1 MNLDLSVRCPEE
13 FTVGDLCY
21 HSGHALMETLGLTSI
36 PDLVVEAGDA
46 GSSFPAENEF
56 ICGTQCPLLQIGFRD
71 IEERVRVTMYD
82 IPREQEYVVEAPGF
96 RTNIVVGEGGSKAGR
111 SIRLVLGSSAA
122 MGLARIQKSTI
133 KDNRLFFGAGAELS
147 PEELRRAMRR
157 HGLFRE
163 IQEAAQQMFFRGPLS
178 AFEPEA
184 LMALQIEEQIDKVMV
199 DMLGMI
205 KISHKVDQAL
215 FSKFYS
221 LLSETLS
228 GSKMDEE
235 RRKNLLGLLLL
246 IHEYLIEE
254 AKRVAEPEPLYEEAK
269 RIIGKLKLL
278 GLDLSGSATP

>member
-1 MNLDLSVRCPEE
+1 MSLDLSVRCSEE

-36 PDLVVEAGDA
+36 PDLVVEAGEE
-46 GSSFPAENEF
+46 GKTYPAENEF
-56 ICGTQCPLLQIGFRD
+56 ICGTECPSLQIGFRD
-71 IEERVRVTMYD
+71 IGERIRVTMYE
-82 IPREQEYVVEAPGF
+82 IPRDQEYVVEAPGF
-96 RTNIVVGEGGSKAGR
+96 RTNILVGEGGNKAGN
-111 SIRLVLGSSAA
+111 SIRLVLGSSVA
-122 MGLARIQKSTI
+122 MGLARIQKTAI
-133 KDNRLFFGAGAELS
+133 KDNRLFFGEGAEMS
-147 PEELRRAMRR
+147 PDELRRAMRR

-184 LMALQIEEQIDKVMV
+184 LRALQIEEQIDKVMV
-199 DMLGMI
+199 DMLGMV
-205 KISHKVDQAL
+205 KITGKVDQAL

-254 AKRVAEPEPLYEEAK
+254 AKRLADPEPLYEEAK
-269 RIIGKLKLL
+269 RVIGKMKLL
-278 GLDLSGSATP
+278 GLDLSGSV